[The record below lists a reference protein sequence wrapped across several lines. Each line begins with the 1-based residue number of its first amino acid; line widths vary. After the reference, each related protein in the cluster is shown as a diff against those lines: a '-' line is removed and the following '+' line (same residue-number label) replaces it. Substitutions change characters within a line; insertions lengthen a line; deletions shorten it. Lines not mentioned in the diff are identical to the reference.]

1 MLDACGDDT
10 HKKKGVEARRLDH
23 LIADARL
30 NLRLHDEDQLL
41 ASGML
46 FVLGSAHALACG
58 ILFAHIRPGLRLSV
72 LFMAGEVIDL

>member
-30 NLRLHDEDQLL
+30 NLRVHDKDQVARFRDAFRSWQRACLGLLHP
-41 ASGML
+41 ARTYTP
-46 FVLGSAHALACG
+46 
-58 ILFAHIRPGLRLSV
+58 RPSSFRTLYGR
-72 LFMAGEVIDL
+72 